1 MDMTPQAWPD
11 WYDGRHINEVLFCQQ
26 FLDKHPMKC
35 VRGRL
40 FTVDGLIEDEGQI
53 GNLIL
58 EEISGVLTSGLSK
71 VVTNLLASIKLQAY
85 SPPLPIEADR
95 IHVANGTYFM
105 DGSFTPNKSYCN
117 NRLTVSYNPDAPT
130 PKRWLQFLS
139 ELLQPEDIPTLQE
152 FWVTVCCRPPRGR
165 RCSCSSARAARA
177 KAASVLSC
185 ACYARQQTRG
195 IRVASRTCR

>member
-1 MDMTPQAWPD
+1 MDMTPQAWPE

-58 EEISGVLTSGLSK
+58 EEISGCLTSGLSK

-85 SPPLPIEADR
+85 GTPWRKSRRQKTAGLP
-95 IHVANGTYFM
+95 
-105 DGSFTPNKSYCN
+105 
-117 NRLTVSYNPDAPT
+117 VS
-130 PKRWLQFLS
+130 S
-139 ELLQPEDIPTLQE
+139 LLPCP
-152 FWVTVCCRPPRGR
+152 
-165 RCSCSSARAARA
+165 SS
-177 KAASVLSC
+177 
-185 ACYARQQTRG
+185 
-195 IRVASRTCR
+195 